1 MDKLLPISVITSAI
15 TGDPESAT
23 TVLKHYR
30 RYIAFL
36 ASRNGSMLKQ
46 VAGWNL
52 HCLNRS
58 LSSI

>member
-36 ASRNGSMLKQ
+36 ASRNGNIDVEEISRMESAL
-46 VAGWNL
+46 L
-52 HCLNRS
+52 
-58 LSSI
+58 